1 MLTANAALL
10 RAIRGP
16 LMLITLGA
24 LFAWDYSGGLPFSR
38 SFPVL
43 LIVYGVLKLLERT
56 AGGAGVSDYGG
67 QP

>member
-1 MLTANAALL
+1 MATAKAALL

-16 LMLITLGA
+16 LMLMTLGA
-24 LFAWDYSGGLPFSR
+24 LFLWDHLGTQPFSR
-38 SFPVL
+38 TFPIL

-56 AGGAGVSDYGG
+56 AGGDQPHGYGG